1 MCLRILLIPIRHQL
15 VFVVFVLF
23 VCFVVVFL
31 FARFI
36 DCLFSLCVCFLGV
49 GFFSFL
55 IKTPIVGS

>member
-1 MCLRILLIPIRHQL
+1 MSLRILSIPIRHQL

-36 DCLFSLCVCFLGV
+36 DCLFSVCMCFLGV
-49 GFFSFL
+49 FFSVF
-55 IKTPIVGS
+55 S